1 MYDVIIVG
9 AGIAGLSAAIYAGRA
24 GARVLL
30 LEGALAGGEMLLTD
44 KIENYPGAET
54 LSGGQLAEILCRQ
67 AAQLGI
73 RPVTDTVTEVLAGNP
88 FRVHGKETYSGKTV
102 VIAAGSRHRTLGV
115 PGEAELAGRGV
126 SYCATCDGPFYRDR
140 EVCVVGG
147 GNSAVGE
154 ALLLSGYCRQ
164 VTLLQD
170 LPELTAE
177 KRLTDRLAACK
188 NVHVLTGMRV
198 LGIRGE
204 KEVRGVLAAERGTEG
219 ASGRGRENVPAP
231 VQGPALSQAVGAASV
246 QTGDSAF
253 GQAIGA
259 ASSPAQESA
268 FPQTGE
274 PIPMPASEAV
284 SSPAQGSAFP
294 QTGEPIPTQAS
305 EAVSSPAQ
313 GSLPRKTWEIP
324 ADGVFVAIGQVPA
337 TEPFRS
343 LCKTDEN
350 GYILTDGC
358 CATST
363 PGIFAAGDCRK
374 KDVRQLVTAASD
386 GAVAAVYACRFA
398 KEQF

>member
-73 RPVTDTVTEVLAGNP
+73 RPVADTVTEVLAGNP
-88 FRVHGKETYSGKTV
+88 FRVHGKETYSGKAA
-102 VIAAGSRHRTLGV
+102 VIAVGSRHRTLDV

-126 SYCATCDGPFYRDR
+126 SYCATCDGPLYRGR
-140 EVCVVGG
+140 EVCVIGG
-147 GNSAVGE
+147 GNSAVSE

-177 KRLTDRLAACK
+177 KRLTDRLAECK
-188 NVHVLTGMRV
+188 NVRVLTGMRV

-204 KEVRGVLAAERGTEG
+204 KAVRGVLAAERGTEG
-219 ASGRGRENVPAP
+219 ASGRGRKNVPAP
-231 VQGPALSQAVGAASV
+231 VQGPALS
-246 QTGDSAF
+246 
-253 GQAIGA
+253 QAIGA

-268 FPQTGE
+268 FPQTGK
-274 PIPMPASEAV
+274 
-284 SSPAQGSAFP
+284 
-294 QTGEPIPTQAS
+294 PIPTQAS
-305 EAVSSPAQ
+305 EAVSVPAQ
-313 GSLPRKTWEIP
+313 ESLPRKTREIP

-398 KEQF
+398 KECPPYNLDLNDRQLTDDGVLI

>member
-73 RPVTDTVTEVLAGNP
+73 RPVADTVTEVLAGNP

-102 VIAAGSRHRTLGV
+102 VIAAGSRHRTLDV

-126 SYCATCDGPFYRDR
+126 SYCAICDGPLYRGR
-140 EVCVVGG
+140 EVCVIGG
-147 GNSAVGE
+147 GNSAVSE

-177 KRLTDRLAACK
+177 KRLTDRLGECK
-188 NVHVLTGMRV
+188 NVRVLTGMRV

-204 KEVRGVLAAERGTEG
+204 KAVRGVLAAERGTEG
-219 ASGRGRENVPAP
+219 ASGRGRKNVPSP
-231 VQGPALSQAVGAASV
+231 VQGPVLS
-246 QTGDSAF
+246 
-253 GQAIGA
+253 QAIGA

-284 SSPAQGSAFP
+284 SVPAQ
-294 QTGEPIPTQAS
+294 E
-305 EAVSSPAQ
+305 
-313 GSLPRKTWEIP
+313 SLPRKTREIP

-337 TEPFRS
+337 TEPFRA

-398 KEQF
+398 KECPPYNLDLNDRQLTDDGVLI

>member
-1 MYDVIIVG
+1 MYDVVIVG

-44 KIENYPGAET
+44 KIENYPGAEA

-88 FRVHGKETYSGKTV
+88 FRVHGKETYSGKAA
-102 VIAAGSRHRTLGV
+102 VIAVGSRHRTLGV

-126 SYCATCDGPFYRDR
+126 SYCATCDGPLYRGR
-140 EVCVVGG
+140 EVCVIGG
-147 GNSAVGE
+147 GNSAVSE

-177 KRLTDRLAACK
+177 KRLTDRLAACN
-188 NVHVLTGMRV
+188 NVRVLTGMRV

-204 KEVRGVLAAERGTEG
+204 KAVRGVLAAERGTEG
-219 ASGRGRENVPAP
+219 ASGRGRKNVPAP
-231 VQGPALSQAVGAASV
+231 VQGPALSQVSGAASV

-259 ASSPAQESA
+259 ASAPAQESA

-284 SSPAQGSAFP
+284 SSPAQ
-294 QTGEPIPTQAS
+294 E
-305 EAVSSPAQ
+305 
-313 GSLPRKTWEIP
+313 SLPRKTREIP

-350 GYILTDGC
+350 GYILTDGR

-398 KEQF
+398 KEMSAGFT

>member
-30 LEGALAGGEMLLTD
+30 LESALAGGEMLLTD

-88 FRVHGKETYSGKTV
+88 FRVVGKETYSGKTV
-102 VIAAGSRHRTLGV
+102 VIAAGSRHRTLDV

-126 SYCATCDGPFYRDR
+126 SYCATCDGPLYRGR
-140 EVCVVGG
+140 EVCVIGG
-147 GNSAVGE
+147 GNSAVSE

-177 KRLTDRLAACK
+177 KRLTDRLAECK
-188 NVHVLTGMRV
+188 NVRVLTGMRV

-204 KEVRGVLAAERGTEG
+204 KAVRGVLAAERGNGT
-219 ASGRGRENVPAP
+219 VPVP
-231 VQGPALSQAVGAASV
+231 ESLSHG
-246 QTGDSAF
+246 T
-253 GQAIGA
+253 
-259 ASSPAQESA
+259 
-268 FPQTGE
+268 
-274 PIPMPASEAV
+274 
-284 SSPAQGSAFP
+284 
-294 QTGEPIPTQAS
+294 
-305 EAVSSPAQ
+305 
-313 GSLPRKTWEIP
+313 REIP

-337 TEPFRS
+337 TEPFRA

-350 GYILTDGC
+350 GYILTDGRC
-358 CATST
+358 ETST

-386 GAVAAVYACRFA
+386 GAVAAVFACRFA

>member
-73 RPVTDTVTEVLAGNP
+73 RPVADTVTEVLAGNP

-102 VIAAGSRHRTLGV
+102 VIAVGSRHRTLDV

-126 SYCATCDGPFYRDR
+126 SYCATCDGPLYRGR
-140 EVCVVGG
+140 EVCVIGG
-147 GNSAVGE
+147 GNSAVSE

-177 KRLTDRLAACK
+177 KRLTDRLAECK
-188 NVHVLTGMRV
+188 NVRVLTGMRV

-204 KEVRGVLAAERGTEG
+204 KAVRGVLAAERGTEG
-219 ASGRGRENVPAP
+219 ASGRGRKNVPSP
-231 VQGPALSQAVGAASV
+231 VQGPALS
-246 QTGDSAF
+246 
-253 GQAIGA
+253 QAIGA
-259 ASSPAQESA
+259 ASSPAQES
-268 FPQTGE
+268 
-274 PIPMPASEAV
+274 
-284 SSPAQGSAFP
+284 
-294 QTGEPIPTQAS
+294 
-305 EAVSSPAQ
+305 
-313 GSLPRKTWEIP
+313 LPRKTREIP

-398 KEQF
+398 KECPPYNLDLNDRQLTDDGVLI

>member
-88 FRVHGKETYSGKTV
+88 FRVHGKESYSGKAV
-102 VIAAGSRHRTLGV
+102 VIAVGSRHRTLDV

-126 SYCATCDGPFYRDR
+126 SYCATCDGPLYRGR
-140 EVCVVGG
+140 EVCVIGG
-147 GNSAVGE
+147 GNSAVSE

-177 KRLTDRLAACK
+177 KRLTDRLAECK
-188 NVHVLTGMRV
+188 NVRVLTGMRV

-204 KEVRGVLAAERGTEG
+204 KAVRGVLAAERGTEG
-219 ASGRGRENVPAP
+219 ASGRGRKNVPAP
-231 VQGPALSQAVGAASV
+231 VQGPALSQA
-246 QTGDSAF
+246 
-253 GQAIGA
+253 IGA

-268 FPQTGE
+268 PPQTGE
-274 PIPMPASEAV
+274 PIPM
-284 SSPAQGSAFP
+284 
-294 QTGEPIPTQAS
+294 QAS
-305 EAVSSPAQ
+305 EAVSVPAQ
-313 GSLPRKTWEIP
+313 GSLPRKTREIP

-337 TEPFRS
+337 TEPFQS

-386 GAVAAVYACRFA
+386 GTVAAVYACRFA
-398 KEQF
+398 KECPPYNLDLNDRQLTDDGVLI

>member
-44 KIENYPGAET
+44 TIENYPGAET

-73 RPVTDTVTEVLAGNP
+73 RPVADTVTEVLAGNP
-88 FRVHGKETYSGKTV
+88 FRVHGKETYSGKTA
-102 VIAAGSRHRTLGV
+102 VIAVGSRHRTLDV

-126 SYCATCDGPFYRDR
+126 SYCATCDGPLYRGR
-140 EVCVVGG
+140 EVCVIGG
-147 GNSAVGE
+147 GNSAVSE

-177 KRLTDRLAACK
+177 KRLTDRLAECK
-188 NVHVLTGMRV
+188 NVRVLTGMRV

-204 KEVRGVLAAERGTEG
+204 KAVRGVLAAERGTEG
-219 ASGRGRENVPAP
+219 ASGQGRKNVPAP
-231 VQGPALSQAVGAASV
+231 VQGPALS
-246 QTGDSAF
+246 
-253 GQAIGA
+253 QAIGA

-268 FPQTGE
+268 FPQTGK
-274 PIPMPASEAV
+274 
-284 SSPAQGSAFP
+284 
-294 QTGEPIPTQAS
+294 PIPTQAS
-305 EAVSSPAQ
+305 EAVSVPAQ
-313 GSLPRKTWEIP
+313 ESLPRKTREIP

-358 CATST
+358 CATSA

-398 KEQF
+398 KECPPYNLDLNDRQLTDDGVLI

>member
-30 LEGALAGGEMLLTD
+30 LESALAGGEMLLTD

-54 LSGGQLAEILCRQ
+54 LSGVQLAEILCRQ

-126 SYCATCDGPFYRDR
+126 SYCATCDGPFYRGR
-140 EVCVVGG
+140 EVCVIGG
-147 GNSAVGE
+147 GNSAVSE

-177 KRLTDRLAACK
+177 KRLTDRLAECK

-204 KEVRGVLAAERGTEG
+204 KEVRSVLVAERGTEG
-219 ASGRGRENVPAP
+219 ASGRGRKNVPAP

-246 QTGDSAF
+246 QTVDSAF

-259 ASSPAQESA
+259 
-268 FPQTGE
+268 
-274 PIPMPASEAV
+274 V
-284 SSPAQGSAFP
+284 SSPAP
-294 QTGEPIPTQAS
+294 E
-305 EAVSSPAQ
+305 
-313 GSLPRKTWEIP
+313 SLSHGTREIP

-337 TEPFRS
+337 TEPFRA

-358 CATST
+358 CATSI

>member
-30 LEGALAGGEMLLTD
+30 LESALAGGEMLLTD

-126 SYCATCDGPFYRDR
+126 SYCATCDGPLYRGR
-140 EVCVVGG
+140 EVCVIGG

-177 KRLTDRLAACK
+177 KRLTDRLAECK

-204 KEVRGVLAAERGTEG
+204 KAVCGVLAAEQGTGQEQENG
-219 ASGRGRENVPAP
+219 SMRMRE
-231 VQGPALSQAVGAASV
+231 PALSLTRKTASAQKTSSAQRGKSASMPVGESTLK
-246 QTGDSAF
+246 QGSGSAF
-253 GQAIGA
+253 V
-259 ASSPAQESA
+259 PVQESA

-274 PIPMPASEAV
+274 PIPMKAGEAV
-284 SSPAQGSAFP
+284 LMPPQESSSAQ
-294 QTGEPIPTQAS
+294 T
-305 EAVSSPAQ
+305 
-313 GSLPRKTWEIP
+313 REIP

-337 TEPFRS
+337 TEPFRT

-350 GYILTDGC
+350 GYILTDARC
-358 CATST
+358 ETST
-363 PGIFAAGDCRK
+363 PGIFAAGDCRQ

-386 GAVAAVYACRFA
+386 GAVAAVFACRFA
-398 KEQF
+398 KGQF